1 MRKSHLSAVPSNVDM
16 VDSLGD
22 DHMYTG
28 TGGGNGGGDD
38 MLEKRVKQLE
48 DDLNGIKVDVAVIK
62 SNYATKVDISGV
74 SKEVSDL
81 KAEMHSA
88 LRTQA
93 FTIIGSVITAV
104 GIGVAVIIKFLPS
117 APH

>member
-1 MRKSHLSAVPSNVDM
+1 MGDAVFGRFPAELPYVKGS
-16 VDSLGD
+16 DSS
-22 DHMYTG
+22 
-28 TGGGNGGGDD
+28 GNGGDGGGEE

-48 DDLNGIKVDVAVIK
+48 DDVASIKVDIAVIK
-62 SNYATKVDISGV
+62 SNYATKADIVTV
-74 SKEVSDL
+74 SKEVSDV
-81 KAEMHSA
+81 KADIHSA

-104 GIGVAVIIKFLPS
+104 GIGVAVIIKFMPA

>member
-1 MRKSHLSAVPSNVDM
+1 MSSNLYLASNLGGMTDKAKRRPHGG
-16 VDSLGD
+16 DGGGD
-22 DHMYTG
+22 D
-28 TGGGNGGGDD
+28 GGDD

-62 SNYATKVDISGV
+62 SNYATKVDVSGV

-117 APH
+117 VPH

>member
-1 MRKSHLSAVPSNVDM
+1 
-16 VDSLGD
+16 
-22 DHMYTG
+22 
-28 TGGGNGGGDD
+28 

-48 DDLNGIKVDVAVIK
+48 DDLSSIKVDVAVIK